1 MIIKHIKYFIEKEIQ
16 EPRVTQLAPKKIN
29 LNIKISLKRFRS
41 CTFTDFNLMIFLTIL
56 LTAQYGVQLSEIREN
71 NNYLK
76 IFSYKLL
83 FIVLKFYFRD
93 KIRNLSFE
101 EMVQNF

>member
-1 MIIKHIKYFIEKEIQ
+1 MFQ
-16 EPRVTQLAPKKIN
+16 
-29 LNIKISLKRFRS
+29 S
-41 CTFTDFNLMIFLTIL
+41 CTSTDFNLMIFLIIG

>member
-1 MIIKHIKYFIEKEIQ
+1 M
-16 EPRVTQLAPKKIN
+16 
-29 LNIKISLKRFRS
+29 
-41 CTFTDFNLMIFLTIL
+41 DFNLMIFLIIG

-76 IFSYKLL
+76 MFSYKLL

>member
-1 MIIKHIKYFIEKEIQ
+1 MHII
-16 EPRVTQLAPKKIN
+16 
-29 LNIKISLKRFRS
+29 ISLKRFRS
-41 CTFTDFNLMIFLTIL
+41 CTSTDFNLMIFLIIG